1 MPVIPCP
8 ACGALWLVH
17 SRRPGGAGRC
27 PDCRAADRR
36 ATGLW
41 ALAAAWALVGLT
53 IAVTLCR
60 HLP

>member
-1 MPVIPCP
+1 VPVIICP
-8 ACGALWLVH
+8 ACGMLLSAH

-36 ATGLW
+36 AAGLW
-41 ALAAAWALVGLT
+41 TLAAAWALVGLT
-53 IAVTLCR
+53 VAATLCR

>member
-1 MPVIPCP
+1 MPVITCP
-8 ACGALWLVH
+8 ACGMLLCAH